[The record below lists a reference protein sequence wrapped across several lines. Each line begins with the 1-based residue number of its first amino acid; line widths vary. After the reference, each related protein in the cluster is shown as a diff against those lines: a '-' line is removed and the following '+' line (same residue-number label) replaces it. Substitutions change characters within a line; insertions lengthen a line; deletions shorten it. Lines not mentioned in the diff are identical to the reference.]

1 MTVEQLRARLCA
13 LHARI
18 GREGRLALTIDDDPA
33 GTCYASH
40 WFRPGRHA
48 PEDWRQVAVG
58 GLSECLRALDR
69 YAEGYRREQ
78 AERYGG
84 APGFSAEAERIAAE

>member
-1 MTVEQLRARLCA
+1 MTVDQLRARLGA

-33 GTCYASH
+33 GACSASH
-40 WFRPGRHA
+40 WFRPGPHA

-58 GLSECLRALDR
+58 RLPDCLGALDR
-69 YAEGYRREQ
+69 YTEGYRREQ

-84 APGFSAEAERIAAE
+84 AGGFAAEAERIAAE